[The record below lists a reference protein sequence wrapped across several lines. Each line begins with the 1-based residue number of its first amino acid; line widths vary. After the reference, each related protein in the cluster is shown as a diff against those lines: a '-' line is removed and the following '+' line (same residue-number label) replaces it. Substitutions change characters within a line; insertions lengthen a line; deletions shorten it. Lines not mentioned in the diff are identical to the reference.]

1 MQTGPKT
8 PEGKAAS
15 SMNATTHGLTSQKIV
30 LPNEDPAEYQELLD
44 ILVQEHHPATP
55 TESLLVDD
63 MAQARWRLDRV
74 RDRQDQAFEA
84 DTLDQKLLALL
95 HRYATTYERS
105 FYKAL
110 ETLKKLQREA
120 HSPFVS
126 QRAEQAAHFR
136 MLDALT
142 APPRPLVH
150 PNDLAP
156 KPPNSREN
164 YPRPA

>member
-1 MQTGPKT
+1 MQTGPT
-8 PEGKAAS
+8 TAQGKAIS
-15 SMNATTHGLTSQKIV
+15 SMNATTHGLTSQKVV
-30 LPNEDPAEYQELLD
+30 LPNEDPAEFQELLD
-44 ILVQEHHPATP
+44 LLVQEHHPATP

-74 RDRQDQAFEA
+74 RDRQDRAFEA

-95 HRYATTYERS
+95 HRYATSFERS

-126 QRAEQAAHFR
+126 QRAEQASYFR
-136 MLDALT
+136 MLDAAT
-142 APPRPLVH
+142 APPRPLLH
-150 PNDLAP
+150 PNDLAAD
-156 KPPNSREN
+156 PNSREN
-164 YPRPA
+164 YRRPA